1 MKEKILDEIL
11 PKVKNPVQYVGN
23 EFNSVHK
30 EIKADTIRYAFAF
43 PDIYEIGMSHLGMKI
58 LYHLLNEQEDIFC
71 ERVFAPMIDME
82 REMRKHK
89 IPLFALETMDSI
101 TNFDFLGFTLQYEMS
116 YSTILNMLDLSNIPL
131 LAKDRTK
138 EHPFVMVGGPC
149 AYNPE
154 PLADFVDIV
163 VLGEAEEVLLEI
175 LEVYR
180 KWKKTKGSRMD
191 FLYSILSIKGVYIP
205 AFYNVKYDE
214 EGKIKKFY
222 PLISDAPQRIS
233 KRIIKDLD
241 HAYYPSKMIVPYTN
255 ITHDRVML
263 EIFRGCTRGCRFCQ
277 AGMIYRPVREKSFK
291 TLQSI
296 ARKLIQNTGYEELS
310 LSSLSTS
317 DYTQLMPLVKNLIQ
331 EYQDKGVG
339 LSLPSLR
346 IDSFSVKLI
355 EEIQK
360 IRKTGLT
367 FAPEAGTQ
375 RLRNVINKGVTE
387 KDLLNS
393 TEEAFKSGW
402 GTIKL
407 YFMIGL
413 PTETYEDIEEIANLG
428 NKVLEQYYQVD
439 REKRNKN
446 VKITISTSSFVPKP
460 FTPFQWEP
468 QNTIE
473 ELKEKQKFLKR
484 KIKNRRIHYSWHD
497 SKTSFLEAVFARG
510 DRRLGKV
517 ILTAWQKG
525 CKFDGWNEHFNFS
538 SWIEAFKENRIDPDF
553 YANRRRQYDE
563 ILPWDFIDIGVTKE
577 FLIRE
582 HKNALREKVTPYCRK
597 GCVNCGI
604 QDFDGGWTCYGSC

>member
-1 MKEKILDEIL
+1 MDQILL
-11 PKVKNPVQYVGN
+11 QVKNPVQYIGN
-23 EFNSVHK
+23 ELNSVHK
-30 EIKADTIRYAFAF
+30 EVRIDTIRYAFAF

-58 LYHLLNEQEDIFC
+58 LYHLLNEQEDVFC
-71 ERVFAPMIDME
+71 ERVFAPMVDME
-82 REMRKHK
+82 EKMRENY
-89 IPLFALETMDSI
+89 ISLFALETMDPI

-116 YSTILNMLDLSNIPL
+116 YTTILNMLDLANIPL

-175 LEVYR
+175 LDVYR
-180 KWKKTKGSRMD
+180 KWKKTKESRMD
-191 FLYSILSIKGVYIP
+191 FLHSIVSIKGVYIP
-205 AFYNVKYDE
+205 AFYDVEYDK
-214 EGKIKKFY
+214 EGKIKEFY
-222 PLISDAPQRIS
+222 PLTSDAPQRVS
-233 KRIIKDLD
+233 KRIIKDLN
-241 HAYYPSKMIVPYTN
+241 HAYYPTNFVVPYTR

-277 AGMIYRPVREKSFK
+277 AGMIYRPVREKIPE

-317 DYTQLMPLVKNLIQ
+317 DYTQLMPLVEKLIE
-331 EYQDKGVG
+331 EYKDKGVG

-375 RLRNVINKGVTE
+375 RLRNVINKGVTQE
-387 KDLLNS
+387 DLLSS
-393 TEEAFKSGW
+393 TSEAFAAGW

-413 PTETYEDIEEIANLG
+413 PTETYEDLAGIADLG
-428 NKVLEQYYQVD
+428 NKVLQQYYQLN

-446 VKITISTSSFVPKP
+446 VRITISTSSFVPKA
-460 FTPFQWEP
+460 FTPFQWES
-468 QNTIE
+468 QNTMD
-473 ELKEKQKFLKR
+473 ELRDKQKFLKE
-484 KIKNRRIHYSWHD
+484 KIKSRKIHYSWHE

-525 CKFDGWNEHFNFS
+525 CKFDGWDEYFCFS
-538 SWIEAFKENRIDPDF
+538 SWLEAFAENGIDPAF
-553 YANRRRQYDE
+553 YANRRREYDE
-563 ILPWDFIDIGVTKE
+563 VLPWDFIDIGVTKD

-582 HKNALREKVTPYCRK
+582 HKNALREEVTPYCRQ

-604 QDFDGGWTCYGSC
+604 QDFDGGWACYGNC